1 MESEDNGALTDCNRI
16 SILFSLKLFLS
27 DYWSATNALLCE
39 KSEKQLGTSSRDTQK
54 AFSHKNTCKR
64 LLKNLQHFVYFQSNG
79 FFILIFILIFILL
92 FYSHQRQNNGM
103 TWFMS
108 HDFGFFFL
116 LMIPEHSWYSH
127 KKTEKIIKIIL
138 KRLNVCTIKAN
149 NYSIFP

>member
-92 FYSHQRQNNGM
+92 FYSPQRQNNGM

-108 HDFGFFFL
+108 HDFGFFFFAHDSGTF
-116 LMIPEHSWYSH
+116 MIFTQ
-127 KKTEKIIKIIL
+127 KNRKNNKNNIKTPKCMHYQSK
-138 KRLNVCTIKAN
+138 
-149 NYSIFP
+149 